1 MEHGKIDPRKPKR
14 KKFQQLK
21 QGEERILG
29 SSIERGN
36 VKWIQE
42 TTLERWK
49 QGWWMWDVKDSLIE
63 LPDDLTCITVPRLGK
78 MDRYGRREVKSH
90 QAS

>member
-1 MEHGKIDPRKPKR
+1 
-14 KKFQQLK
+14 
-21 QGEERILG
+21 
-29 SSIERGN
+29 
-36 VKWIQE
+36 
-42 TTLERWK
+42 
-49 QGWWMWDVKDSLIE
+49 MWDVKASLIE